1 MMRYQVAFEG
11 RAGRRA
17 GQFDTDLLQVGLEEV
32 VNELLAR
39 RAQDATVSGTLEKGR
54 IEISLTVEAPGFEEA
69 LHAGR
74 AQIAQPSKPP
84 ASMRRGRSSG
94 RVSGRLGWGTS
105 RPSSSRA

>member
-17 GQFDTDLLQVGLEEV
+17 GQFDADLLQVGLEEV

-39 RAQDATVSGTLEKGR
+39 RAQDATVSWTLAKGR

-69 LHAGR
+69 LHAGE
-74 AQIAQPSKPP
+74 ALIAQALQAAGFDAAWSVEW
-84 ASMRRGRSSG
+84 SSV
-94 RVSGRLGWGTS
+94 RTS
-105 RPSSSRA
+105 RVGRPKAELVQA